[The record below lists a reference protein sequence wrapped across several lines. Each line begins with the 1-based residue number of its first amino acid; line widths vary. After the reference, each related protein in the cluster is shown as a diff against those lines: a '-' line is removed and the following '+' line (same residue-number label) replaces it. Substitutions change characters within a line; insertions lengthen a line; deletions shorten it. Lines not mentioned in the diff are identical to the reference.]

1 MNDLVTINRPIKDVF
16 EFVANHA
23 NDKLWKP
30 FVTTSKQTSTGHIG
44 VGTRFE
50 VGMVTWNHYLAST
63 VEIVEYEPY
72 RWYVYKSCT
81 PPFHFV
87 AHLSFASVA
96 LGTELRGY
104 VEFQARGLWKLLKPL
119 IKTFFKS
126 QEKHTFS
133 KLKKILENQST
144 L

>member
-1 MNDLVTINRPIKDVF
+1 MNDLVIISRPIKDVF

-30 FVTTSKQTSTGHIG
+30 FVTTSKQTSAGQVG
-44 VGTRFE
+44 VGARFE
-50 VGMVTWNHYLAST
+50 VGTVTWGHYFASI

-72 RWYVYKSCT
+72 RWYVYKSGA

-87 AHLSFASVA
+87 AHLSFTSVA

-126 QEKHTFS
+126 QEKSTFS
-133 KLKKILENQST
+133 KLREVLENPSA

>member
-30 FVTTSKQTSTGHIG
+30 FVTTSKQTSAGHIG

-50 VGMVTWNHYLAST
+50 VGMVTWNHYLASI

-72 RWYVYKSCT
+72 RWYVYKVARH
-81 PPFHFV
+81 HFILSLTC
-87 AHLSFASVA
+87 HLLRWRLGLNFVVMSSFNRVVFGNYSS
-96 LGTELRGY
+96 L
-104 VEFQARGLWKLLKPL
+104 
-119 IKTFFKS
+119 
-126 QEKHTFS
+126 
-133 KLKKILENQST
+133 
-144 L
+144 